1 MLAVFPRFCFLLS
14 NCRFF
19 FFSPDFFVVYLFP
32 PERLRLA
39 EQVAVEQLMMAVF
52 PYSTTMCALW

>member
-19 FFSPDFFVVYLFP
+19 FSPDFFIVCLFP

-52 PYSTTMCALW
+52 SYSTTMCALR